1 MNNGGATTFF
11 EELQKK
17 LKKLIKDKKKEMEGL
32 MKNATKNAEGIVEGL
47 DAIKEKKIKAF
58 KHLEHIVAD
67 LGDLFRKHKDDS
79 SVPKLETVKYAFTL
93 LKKIRVDLD
102 IIFDF

>member
-1 MNNGGATTFF
+1 MNNGGATSFF
-11 EELQKK
+11 EELHKK
-17 LKKLIKDKKKEMEGL
+17 LKKLIKNKKKEIEDL
-32 MKNATKNAEGIVEGL
+32 MKNASKNAEGILEGL

-58 KHLEHIVAD
+58 KHLEHIVGD

-79 SVPKLETVKYAFTL
+79 TVPKLETVKYAFSL
-93 LKKIRVDLD
+93 LKKIRVDLE